1 MGESNRE
8 LYAPQ
13 IIELTKALKAAREG
27 AGLSQRALAERA
39 RIVQHHLCAIE
50 GGTEDMLV
58 STLLAILDALDL
70 DATITDPEWYN
81 KAHDTEVWAS
91 RSVKNA

>member
-13 IIELTKALKAAREG
+13 IIELTKALKAEREK

-58 STLLAILDALDL
+58 STLLAILDALEL
-70 DATITDPEWYN
+70 DATIQPEDAWNTDAPQ
-81 KAHDTEVWAS
+81 TWAS
-91 RSVKNA
+91 RSVKNT

>member
-13 IIELTKALKAAREG
+13 IIELTKALKEAREK

-39 RIVQHHLCAIE
+39 RIVQLHLCAIE

-58 STLLAILDALDL
+58 STLLAILDALGL
-70 DATITDPEWYN
+70 DVTIKDPEWYN
-81 KAHDTEVWAS
+81 TEVWVS
-91 RSVKNA
+91 RSVKNT